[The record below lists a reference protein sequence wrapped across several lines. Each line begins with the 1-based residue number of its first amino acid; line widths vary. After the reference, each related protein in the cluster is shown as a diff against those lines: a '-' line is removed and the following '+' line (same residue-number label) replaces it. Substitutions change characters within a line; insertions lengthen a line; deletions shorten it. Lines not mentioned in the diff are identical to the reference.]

1 MSVERLRMVVAG
13 AGSLGCLYGA
23 WAASAGVDVTL
34 VASPRHAGV
43 FERSGLT
50 VIDLQG
56 RSTQHQPVVARSLS
70 DVQPCDVLLLAT
82 KAQDSHHALR
92 DLNWQPRAAWS
103 IQNGAG
109 QAALLERYFGSAA
122 VGCASMVGGTLQPD
136 GTVRH
141 TFGGSTYVGALQT
154 SDPEAVRLVE
164 VANGAEARIVHRVD
178 IDAVMWSK
186 AVLAVAAMGTSILL
200 RVPYHQVFL
209 NPSAASLFLDLLH
222 EGVSVVRAVGSEPV
236 DLPGPLQVATLVSA
250 SRGEALVVMKAVGD
264 AMVASGQT
272 AVRVS
277 MLQSVE
283 SGRSLEHDAVFGY
296 VIEIAR
302 ANGVAVPKTEF
313 VHHVAR
319 TLDHRAKPA
328 SRQDFERA
336 R

>member
-1 MSVERLRMVVAG
+1 MNGERLRMVVAG

-43 FERSGLT
+43 FERAGLT
-50 VIDLQG
+50 VIDLEG
-56 RSTQHQPVVARSLS
+56 RPSKHQPVVARSLS
-70 DVQPCDVLLLAT
+70 EVQACDVLLLAT
-82 KAQDSHHALR
+82 KAQDSHDALR
-92 DLNWQPRAAWS
+92 DLKWQPRAAWS

-109 QAALLERYFGSAA
+109 QAALLERYFGPAA
-122 VGCASMVGGTLQPD
+122 VGCASMVGGTLDSD

-141 TFGGSTYVGALQT
+141 TFGGATYVGALPN

-164 VANGAEARIVHRVD
+164 EANGAEARIEHRVD
-178 IDAVMWSK
+178 IDAVIWSK

-222 EGVSVVRAVGSEPV
+222 EGVAVVRAVGSQPV
-236 DLPGPLQVATLVSA
+236 DLPGPLQVATLVSV
-250 SRGEALVVMKAVGD
+250 SRAEAIAVMRAVGN
-264 AMVASGQT
+264 AMLASGQT
-272 AVRVS
+272 SVRVS

-296 VIEIAR
+296 VVETALTH
-302 ANGVAVPKTEF
+302 GVAVPMTEF
-313 VHHVAR
+313 VHDVAR
-319 TLDHRAKPA
+319 ILDRRANPA
-328 SRQDFERA
+328 SQQEFEEA